1 VQTAILRSSIFPFFG
16 AKVKHWGAN
25 RRGVAIAGKY
35 ELYLFTRFGRAECA
49 TKGKP
54 DMIMK
59 LSLLSCFRCKR
70 KFFRSTTVRTLL
82 LAAGVLAAFV
92 GQCRA
97 DATVFI
103 YHRFGEDSIPSTN
116 VPVENFKLQMEYL
129 RDNGYRVV
137 PLREIADAV
146 AQKRRLADKTVAIT
160 IDDGYLSTYT
170 VAWPLLK
177 RFGFPFTVFFYGRA
191 VDKKY
196 RNFITWPQIRDMK
209 EAGVDFQDHGYNHE
223 HFGERPAGLDDGA
236 YKVWIKQDLTVNR
249 ALFEKNLG
257 ETPQMLALP
266 YGEYNTLVLEAARE
280 MGYRTI
286 FSQDP
291 GAIRGDAEMATLPR
305 EPILGT
311 EWSTLEHF
319 KEVLGRVDLPITD
332 LEPSIAPLANRRPGR
347 FGARILAPQR
357 YIPGSFAIYVSE
369 LGWFPAKQQG
379 DRVQID
385 SDAVLSRRQNRV
397 MVSAREKDT
406 HRIALRFWL
415 LIADQ
420 AN

>member
-1 VQTAILRSSIFPFFG
+1 MTMKFSLVPNF
-16 AKVKHWGAN
+16 
-25 RRGVAIAGKY
+25 
-35 ELYLFTRFGRAECA
+35 RF
-49 TKGKP
+49 
-54 DMIMK
+54 
-59 LSLLSCFRCKR
+59 KR
-70 KFFRSTTVRTLL
+70 KFFLPMGAVRAILMAVIL
-82 LAAGVLAAFV
+82 LAASAA
-92 GQCRA
+92 QCSA

-103 YHRFGEDSIPSTN
+103 YHRFGEDSIPTTN
-116 VPVENFKLQMEYL
+116 VPVENFLQQMEYL

-137 PLREIADAV
+137 PLRDVADAV

-170 VAWPLLK
+170 VAWPILK

-191 VDKKY
+191 VDRKY
-196 RNFITWPQIRDMK
+196 RNFITWPQIREMN
-209 EAGVDFQDHGYNHE
+209 ATGVDFQDHGYNHE
-223 HFGERPAGLDDGA
+223 HFGERPAGLDDVA
-236 YKVWIKQDLTVNR
+236 YKAWIKQDF
-249 ALFEKNLG
+249 ALNQAIFKKNLRAM
-257 ETPQMLALP
+257 PQMLALP
-266 YGEYNTLVLEAARE
+266 YGEYNTLVLEAAHE

-305 EPILGT
+305 EPILGKD
-311 EWSTLEHF
+311 WSTLEHF

-332 LEPSIAPLANRRPGR
+332 LEPSIAPLVNRRPGR
-347 FGARILAPQR
+347 FGARILAPQS

-369 LGWFPAKQQG
+369 LGWFPAKQQS
-379 DRVQID
+379 DRVYID